1 MLDVFE
7 RLVRE
12 GRVKTTNL
20 SSVRVKLHVPCQWSC
35 YFCHMEGNHESDSIR
50 ELSALLAALRPFRDR
65 LGFNEVHL
73 TGGEPSIHPQVKQY
87 IRGMREEGFAVKMT
101 TNGQL
106 PVERYLE
113 LAEAGLSEVNLSI
126 HTLSPVELAQLMSPA
141 RTVAWAEA
149 AIASQLALCRA
160 GGSRLKVKVN
170 TCIGASEKEA
180 LGIAALARET
190 GASWRIMKV
199 LDNAETSY
207 AAMQRLCDTIG
218 AQPQCATLVNGT
230 SSCSLSMRA
239 TDGFSFTVKLI
250 RPLLLRA
257 MCSGC
262 KVLEEGRCF
271 EFAYGPR
278 IEDVAG
284 RLLVRNCL
292 YRSERPQ
299 VLPVPEFFGHELGQ
313 EFQSLCR

>member
-7 RLVRE
+7 RLVQE
-12 GRVKTTNL
+12 GRVRKTSL

-35 YFCHMEGNHESDSIR
+35 YFCHMEGNHSSYSIN
-50 ELSALLAALRPFRDR
+50 ELDALLAALRPFRDR

-87 IRGMREEGFAVKMT
+87 VRGMREEGFNVKMT

-113 LAEAGLSEVNLSI
+113 LAEVGLSEVNLSI
-126 HTLSPVELAQLMSPA
+126 HTLNPAELAQLMVPA
-141 RTVAWAEA
+141 RTVAWAES
-149 AIASQLALCRA
+149 AIAFQLALCKVA
-160 GGSRLKVKVN
+160 DPLLKVKIN

-180 LGIAALARET
+180 IGIAALAKET
-190 GASWRIMKV
+190 GLSWRIMKV
-199 LDNAETSY
+199 LDNTEASY

-218 AQPQCATLVNGT
+218 AEPQCATLVNGT
-230 SSCSLSMRA
+230 SSCSLSMRVA
-239 TDGFSFTVKLI
+239 DGFTFTVKLI

-262 KVLEEGRCF
+262 KVLDAGQCF

-278 IEDVAG
+278 IESVAG

-292 YRSERPQ
+292 YRSGCPQ
-299 VLPVPEFFGHELGQ
+299 VLPVSEFFGHDVGKEI
-313 EFQSLCR
+313 QSLCR